1 MKKFVGQWH
10 PCRFSYF
17 KPFMHYTIFYSW
29 GRSWCRWH
37 HPLCLW
43 MWVALK
49 LLHDKPAQSKSKT
62 DEFNKQVI
70 HRAVETEVV
79 VYSVT
84 HLNCLI
90 ICNHFSTT
98 ETFFSNVTRVRE
110 KYLLIQ
116 TFQPILPLITSLTVK
131 IVFVDGIIKICTCYW

>member
-1 MKKFVGQWH
+1 MTSKFL
-10 PCRFSYF
+10 YF
-17 KPFMHYTIFYSW
+17 IHNIIFYSW

-49 LLHDKPAQSKSKT
+49 LSHGKPAQSKSLKV
-62 DEFNKQVI
+62 EFNHHVF

-84 HLNCLI
+84 NSNCLI

-131 IVFVDGIIKICTCYW
+131 IGFVDGIIEICTCYW